1 MDNTMKINTQFTV
14 ICICLLGFFSF
25 NLYAVDHD
33 KHNVAI
39 ELQAD
44 TANIYQTLLMDD
56 TDDLMENHPADDIYN
71 QIWTSA
77 KLNPYQTSIDDL
89 NDSIQIDLSSY
100 TAPLAKFVRITSHFG
115 TRRFRFHY
123 GVDLKLQVGDT
134 IYASFSGKVRIIDY
148 ERRGYGHYV
157 VLRHNNGLE
166 TVYAHL
172 SRVLVSHDQIVC
184 SGTPI
189 ALGGNTGRSTGPH
202 LHYEI
207 RYLGNA
213 INPVKLID
221 FASGTPLEE
230 DYLMTKAI
238 SFSHQKELKALAAA
252 LFYKVRKGDN
262 LSVIARRY
270 GTTVG
275 AICRLNNISPKRII
289 RIGQTLRVR

>member
-1 MDNTMKINTQFTV
+1 MKTNTYLAV
-14 ICICLLGFFSF
+14 ICICLLTFFSF
-25 NLYAVDHD
+25 NLYAIDHD
-33 KHNVAI
+33 KHNVAA

-44 TANIYQTLLMDD
+44 TANVYHTLLMDE

-71 QIWTSA
+71 RIWTSD

-100 TAPLAKFVRITSHFG
+100 TAPLAKFERITSHFG

-123 GVDLKLQVGDT
+123 GVDLRLQVGDT

-148 ERRGYGHYV
+148 ERRGYGRYV
-157 VLRHNNGLE
+157 VLRHDNGLE

-230 DYLMTKAI
+230 DYLMTKEI
-238 SFSHQKELKALAAA
+238 SFYHQKELKALAAA
-252 LFYKVRKGDN
+252 LFYKVRKGDS

>member
-1 MDNTMKINTQFTV
+1 MDNTMKINIQFAV

-184 SGTPI
+184 SGSPI
-189 ALGGNTGRSTGPH
+189 AIGGNTGRSTGPH

-230 DYLMTKAI
+230 DYLMTKEI

-252 LFYKVRKGDN
+252 LFYKVKKGDS

>member
-1 MDNTMKINTQFTV
+1 MKTNTYLAV
-14 ICICLLGFFSF
+14 ICICLLTFFSF
-25 NLYAVDHD
+25 NLYAIDHD
-33 KHNVAI
+33 KHNVAA
-39 ELQAD
+39 EFQAD
-44 TANIYQTLLMDD
+44 TANVYHTLLMDE

-71 QIWTSA
+71 RIWTSD

-100 TAPLAKFVRITSHFG
+100 TAPLAKFERITSHFG

-123 GVDLKLQVGDT
+123 GVDLRLQVGDT

-148 ERRGYGHYV
+148 ERRGYGRYV
-157 VLRHNNGLE
+157 VLRHDNGLE

-230 DYLMTKAI
+230 DYLMTKEI
-238 SFSHQKELKALAAA
+238 SFYHQKELKALAAA
-252 LFYKVRKGDN
+252 LFYKVRKGDS

>member
-1 MDNTMKINTQFTV
+1 MMKRNTPSTAIF
-14 ICICLLGFFSF
+14 ICLFTFLSVS
-25 NLYAVDHD
+25 LYAADHD
-33 KHNVAI
+33 KHDVAA

-44 TANIYQTLLMDD
+44 TANVYQTLLMDD
-56 TDDLMENHPADDIYN
+56 TDDLMENHPADDIYS

-77 KLNPYQTSIDDL
+77 RLNPYQTSIDDL
-89 NDSIQIDLSSY
+89 HDSIQIDMSSY
-100 TAPLAKFVRITSHFG
+100 TPPLSKFVRITSHFG
-115 TRRFRFHY
+115 TRRYRFHY
-123 GVDLKLQVGDT
+123 GTDLKLQVGDT
-134 IYASFSGKVRIIDY
+134 VYASFSGKVRIIDY
-148 ERRGYGHYV
+148 ERKGYGHYV
-157 VLRHNNGLE
+157 VLRHDNGLE

-172 SRVLVSHDQIVC
+172 SRVLVSCDQIVS

-213 INPVKLID
+213 VNPVKLID
-221 FASGTPLEE
+221 FANGVPLEE
-230 DYLMTKAI
+230 NYLMTKAI

-252 LFYKVRKGDN
+252 QFYKVRNGDS

-270 GTTVG
+270 GTSVG
-275 AICRLNNISPKRII
+275 AICRLNGISPQRVI

>member
-1 MDNTMKINTQFTV
+1 MDNTMKINTNFAV

-33 KHNVAI
+33 KHNVAA
-39 ELQAD
+39 ELQTD

-71 QIWTSA
+71 RIWTSD

-89 NDSIQIDLSSY
+89 KDSIQIDLSSY
-100 TAPLAKFVRITSHFG
+100 TAPLAKFERITSHFG

-123 GVDLKLQVGDT
+123 GVDLRLQVGDT

-148 ERRGYGHYV
+148 ERRGYGRYV
-157 VLRHNNGLE
+157 VLRHDNGLE

>member
-1 MDNTMKINTQFTV
+1 MKINTQFTV

>member
-1 MDNTMKINTQFTV
+1 MDNTMKINTQFAV

>member
-123 GVDLKLQVGDT
+123 GVDLKLQVGNT